1 MPDTLKDKAS
11 ATYDAA
17 RAKVEDSVSKS
28 RKVANDA
35 VHTGKVKAEKA
46 AAQTKATAQKAA
58 KQTVEGVGKNPMAAL
73 AGGLVVGAI
82 VAALLPRTTR
92 ENKLVGGVGNKV
104 RSTAASA
111 AKTARDTAKEQL
123 DTLGV
128 NADAAKGQLRDLVSK
143 ISEAAS
149 SAGSAAADTI
159 RKK

>member
-1 MPDTLKDKAS
+1 MAETLKDKAS
-11 ATYDAA
+11 ATYENA
-17 RAKVEDSVSKS
+17 RAKVEDSVSKNRVKAS
-28 RKVANDA
+28 EAARTA
-35 VHTGKVKAEKA
+35 KVKAESA
-46 AAQTKATAQKAA
+46 AAQTKAHAQKAA

-82 VAALLPRTTR
+82 VAALLPRTAR
-92 ENKLVGGVGNKV
+92 ENKLVGGVGSKV

-111 AKTARDTAKEQL
+111 VKTARETAKEQL

-128 NADAAKGQLRDLVSK
+128 NADAAKGQLRDLVGK

>member
-1 MPDTLKDKAS
+1 MPDTLKGKAS
-11 ATYDAA
+11 ATYDSA
-17 RAKVEDSVSKS
+17 RTKVEDSVSKG
-28 RKVANDA
+28 R
-35 VHTGKVKAEKA
+35 VKASEAARSAKLKAENA
-46 AAQTKATAQKAA
+46 AAQTKATAKKAA

-82 VAALLPRTTR
+82 VAALLPRTAR

-111 AKTARDTAKEQL
+111 AKTARETAKGQL

-143 ISEAAS
+143 ISDAAS
-149 SAGSAAADTI
+149 SAGSAAVDTI